1 MQWYISWTIC
11 KQSAPRSREI
21 TTPTPHHLIFT
32 GWMLFL
38 KTNQQ
43 CQSTEGK
50 YMVAQKGTYGQHA
63 GGNEKKTSGHLLS
76 SALRLSFTAVTILHV
91 CNATVGGRALAS
103 KVQAV
108 PALIPGVKL
117 GGAIPPDLT
126 PRTSYL
132 RSTTSSNRSWTS
144 QLRSGTFLLGSTT
157 LHSEYFSLCMMFCKK
172 NVFLH
177 GHFVICICPCLV
189 WYYFS
194 ALTLL
199 VGRQEGHPACKK
211 LSGEVLAWLSV
222 WSEVQT
228 CIWPS

>member
-1 MQWYISWTIC
+1 
-11 KQSAPRSREI
+11 
-21 TTPTPHHLIFT
+21 
-32 GWMLFL
+32 MLFL

-91 CNATVGGRALAS
+91 CNATIGGRALAS

-126 PRTSYL
+126 PRTSCL

-157 LHSEYFSLCMMFCKK
+157 LHSEYFSLCTMFCKK

-177 GHFVICICPCLV
+177 GHFVICICPCFV
-189 WYYFS
+189 WIDAYQTLFKCHKSQKECLECSKIPGWWSGTPPLLS
-194 ALTLL
+194 ALRARASALQAL
-199 VGRQEGHPACKK
+199 C
-211 LSGEVLAWLSV
+211 L
-222 WSEVQT
+222 
-228 CIWPS
+228 